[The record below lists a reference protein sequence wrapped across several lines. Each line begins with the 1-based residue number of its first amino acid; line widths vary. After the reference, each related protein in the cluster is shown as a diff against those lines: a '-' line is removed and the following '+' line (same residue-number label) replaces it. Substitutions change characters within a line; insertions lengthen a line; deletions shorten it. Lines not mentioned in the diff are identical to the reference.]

1 VGNPGPDSAPE
12 GERALYAPVKRF
24 LERQGYDVKGE
35 VEGCDVVAV
44 RGEEPPLIVEL
55 KQRLNAEL
63 LLQGVERQRMSDVVY
78 IALPAAKSAHNLLR
92 KKQRGVQRL
101 LRRLGLGLLIVH
113 GLSARSSKG
122 SKGGKG
128 SKGSKAWVEAV
139 LDPGPYRPR
148 ADTRG
153 RKALLREFG
162 ARVGDPNAGG
172 SNKRPLVTAYRQQ
185 ALRLAHELREGPL
198 GLPILRER
206 SGVDLAGRFAQR
218 NVYGWFE
225 RTERGVYGLNDTGRA
240 ALETYSDV
248 IEELSGS

>member
-1 VGNPGPDSAPE
+1 VGNPGPDSAAE

-44 RGEEPPLIVEL
+44 RGDEPPLIVEL

-63 LLQGVERQRMSDVVY
+63 LLQGVERQRMSDLVY
-78 IALPAAKSAHNLLR
+78 IALPAARSAHNLLR

-113 GLSARSSKG
+113 GLASPGKSRGKG
-122 SKGGKG
+122 RKGG
-128 SKGSKAWVEAV
+128 KAWVEAV

-148 ADTRG
+148 TDTRG

-198 GLPILRER
+198 GLPALRER

-225 RTERGVYGLNDTGRA
+225 RTERGVYGITQTGRA

-248 IEELSGS
+248 IEELSDS